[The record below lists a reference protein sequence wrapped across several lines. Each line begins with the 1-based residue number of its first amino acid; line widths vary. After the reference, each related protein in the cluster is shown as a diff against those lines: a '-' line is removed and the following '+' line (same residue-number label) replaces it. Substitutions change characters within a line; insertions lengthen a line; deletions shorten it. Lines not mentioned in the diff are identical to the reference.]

1 MGLSF
6 VGEANF
12 QSCDSLT
19 FYRNDFTHLPVF
31 IRKIRTRVHTFPLV
45 PTRACSSTFERR
57 KHTTKQCLSCTIRR
71 TTLQVI
77 RQYWIGGWSAFVFA
91 PPAGCTDQ
99 CSRIIFQCPENLQ
112 SNNCW
117 QMSMN
122 MTSEYTPLWD
132 ESELQRESVS
142 APPWTPIQYAIAQ
155 RTNLFF
161 AFGIP
166 IPGGNKLKKSVCKY
180 GLSRAWVN
188 HDWVSKHLKSRSA
201 PGFDEA
207 QSIDHKDGGGILQAW
222 KPEPLLALLATVTV
236 GVFITILHGS

>member
-45 PTRACSSTFERR
+45 PTIACSSTFERR

-142 APPWTPIQYAIAQ
+142 APP
-155 RTNLFF
+155 
-161 AFGIP
+161 
-166 IPGGNKLKKSVCKY
+166 
-180 GLSRAWVN
+180 
-188 HDWVSKHLKSRSA
+188 
-201 PGFDEA
+201 
-207 QSIDHKDGGGILQAW
+207 
-222 KPEPLLALLATVTV
+222 
-236 GVFITILHGS
+236 

>member
-6 VGEANF
+6 VGEASF
-12 QSCDSLT
+12 QSCDSLN
-19 FYRNDFTHLPVF
+19 FYRNDFTHRYP
-31 IRKIRTRVHTFPLV
+31 VHTKNEDTSSHFPLV

-57 KHTTKQCLSCTIRR
+57 KHTTNQCLSCTIRR

-77 RQYWIGGWSAFVFA
+77 RQYWIGGWSAFVYA

-132 ESELQRESVS
+132 ESELQRESCIGPTMNANSICYCPKDESFFRVWYS
-142 APPWTPIQYAIAQ
+142 YSWRQQVEKVGLQIWAIT
-155 RTNLFF
+155 RL
-161 AFGIP
+161 G
-166 IPGGNKLKKSVCKY
+166 
-180 GLSRAWVN
+180 
-188 HDWVSKHLKSRSA
+188 
-201 PGFDEA
+201 
-207 QSIDHKDGGGILQAW
+207 
-222 KPEPLLALLATVTV
+222 KP
-236 GVFITILHGS
+236 